1 MYVRNILWIR
11 INQNDADPE
20 FLQYLVPY
28 MYICIPYC
36 ISETWN
42 NLQKGELRQ
51 KVVLKLF
58 PTQ

>member
-28 MYICIPYC
+28 MCIPYC

-42 NLQKGELRQ
+42 NLQKLRQ